1 VSAAAPALNAAPSA
15 STSSPVPGGA
25 RMAILL
31 APALLVV
38 VVFFV
43 TPFAILL
50 AFSLGAKTSAQWT
63 PTLAQFLRLF
73 GDPLYQRIILT
84 TIGIALQVTV
94 LTLVVG
100 YAMALALVR
109 SRSLHRRFLLNL
121 VVLPL
126 MLSGVI
132 RTFGWIV
139 LLAQNGAVN
148 SVLGQLGAIDA
159 PVKFL
164 GTNLGVVVGLTHIL
178 LPFMVLAIHSNL
190 SYIPPSLADAAGGLG
205 ATPLRSFLRVTLPL
219 SLPGIASGTLLV
231 FIMSMGAF
239 ITPAMLGYGRVRVL
253 PTLVFEQTTTNVNW
267 NFASAAAVTLLLITM
282 TFLLIHRRVLRPR
295 RDWRGKGAARG
306 LFR

>member
-1 VSAAAPALNAAPSA
+1 MSAAAPALEAPPAS
-15 STSSPVPGGA
+15 STSSASLHGA
-25 RMAILL
+25 RIAALL
-31 APALLVV
+31 VPALLVV

-43 TPFAILL
+43 TPFAILV
-50 AFSLGAKTSAQWT
+50 AFGLGAKTSAEWT
-63 PTLAQFLRLF
+63 PTLAHFLRLV

-84 TIGIALQVTV
+84 TIAIALQVTV
-94 LTLVVG
+94 LTLVIG
-100 YAMALALVR
+100 YAMALALAR
-109 SRSLHRRFLLNL
+109 SRSRYRRFLVNL

-126 MLSGVI
+126 MLAGVI

-148 SVLGQLGAIDA
+148 SVLAQIGAIDA

-178 LPFMVLAIHSNL
+178 LPFMALAIHSNL

-253 PTLVFEQTTTNVNW
+253 PILVFEQTTTNVNW

-282 TFLLIHRRVLRPR
+282 AFLLAHRRLLRPR
-295 RDWRGKGAARG
+295 RDWRGQAAARG

>member
-1 VSAAAPALNAAPSA
+1 V
-15 STSSPVPGGA
+15 
-25 RMAILL
+25 I
-31 APALLVV
+31 
-38 VVFFV
+38 
-43 TPFAILL
+43 
-50 AFSLGAKTSAQWT
+50 
-63 PTLAQFLRLF
+63 
-73 GDPLYQRIILT
+73 
-84 TIGIALQVTV
+84 
-94 LTLVVG
+94 G
-100 YAMALALVR
+100 YAMALALAR
-109 SRSLHRRFLLNL
+109 SRSRYRRFLVNL

-148 SVLGQLGAIDA
+148 SVLAQIGAIDA

-190 SYIPPSLADAAGGLG
+190 SYIPPALADAAGGLG

-239 ITPAMLGYGRVRVL
+239 ITPAMLGYGRIRVL
-253 PTLVFEQTTTNVNW
+253 PILVFEQTTTNVNW

-282 TFLLIHRRVLRPR
+282 AFLFVHRRVLRPR
-295 RDWRGKGAARG
+295 RDWRGKAGAQG

>member
-1 VSAAAPALNAAPSA
+1 MSAVTPVLRATSAPTRGAWTA
-15 STSSPVPGGA
+15 S
-25 RMAILL
+25 LL
-31 APALLVV
+31 GPALLCV

-43 TPFAILL
+43 APFAILA
-50 AFSLGAKTSAQWT
+50 AFSLGLKTSGEWA
-63 PTLAQFLRLF
+63 PTLAHFGRLLC
-73 GDPLYQRIILT
+73 DSLYQRIILT
-84 TIGIALQVTV
+84 TIGIAVQVTA
-94 LTLVVG
+94 LTLLIG
-100 YAMALALVR
+100 YAMALALAR
-109 SRSLHRRFLLNL
+109 SRSRYRRFLVNL

-148 SVLGQLGAIDA
+148 SVLGQLGAIDT
-159 PVKFL
+159 PFKFL

-190 SYIPPSLADAAGGLG
+190 SYIPPSFGDAAGGLG

-253 PTLVFEQTTTNVNW
+253 PILVFEQTTTNVNW

-282 TFLLIHRRVLRPR
+282 AFLLIHRRVLRPR
-295 RDWRGKGAARG
+295 RDWRGKAAARG